1 MSAAGTSTVRTGR
14 GSDEL
19 RRAEEEVKGEGG
31 DIVVRN
37 QDAEAVGDRDAL
49 EPRRR
54 ALRHRAIKEAAA
66 ALGGGGGVKEGEEV
80 SCCEGGSGGL
90 CGAW

>member
-1 MSAAGTSTVRTGR
+1 MRPALAQSVRTGR
-14 GSDEL
+14 GGNEL
-19 RRAEEEVKGEGG
+19 RRAEEEIKGEGG

-37 QDAEAVGDRDAL
+37 QEAEAVGDRDAL
-49 EPRRR
+49 EPRSRT
-54 ALRHRAIKEAAA
+54 LRHRAIKEAAA